1 MERGGY
7 QEFLLLFLMLS
18 EWWIFLKRIWS
29 KGKSGGRACLLLNL
43 GIAELITVLLTVG
56 VLWWTGEMTE
66 IPSKTGTDVSAFGD
80 WSVLKAVV
88 AGYVR
93 LAVIMLIL
101 VVKEKRYRRWFGT
114 VPVIVALFQIL
125 LTGSY
130 LWVCETVDGVAIG
143 LISVMLLACILIDTM
158 LLKVADNMV
167 RIEQEEK
174 KLLGLET
181 QRKQELLFYE
191 KDSQYVKKLRMV
203 QHDFA
208 NQMQILYHL
217 VESGEN
223 REVIDKMAASAEA
236 RLKEIILE
244 K

>member
-1 MERGGY
+1 MERGVCQG
-7 QEFLLLFLMLS
+7 FLLFFLMLS
-18 EWWIFLKRIWS
+18 EWWIFLKRIWR
-29 KGKSGGRACLLLNL
+29 KGKSGGWACLLLNL
-43 GIAELITVLLTVG
+43 GIAEFITVLLTVG
-56 VLWWTGEMTE
+56 VFWWAGEMAE
-66 IPSKTGTDVSAFGD
+66 IPVKTGKVVSAFGD
-80 WSVLKAVV
+80 RSILKAVV

-125 LTGSY
+125 LAGSY
-130 LWVCETVDGVAIG
+130 LWVCEKVDGVTIW
-143 LISVMLLACILIDTM
+143 LILIMLLTCILIDTM
-158 LLKVADNMV
+158 LLKIADNMV

-191 KDSQYVKKLRMV
+191 KDSQYVKELRMV

-217 VESGEN
+217 VKSGEDW
-223 REVIDKMAASAEA
+223 ETIDKIAASAEA
-236 RLKEIILE
+236 RLKEITLG